1 MVVLI
6 AIRSLSKWEV
16 FVFVDGLGSFSSRSG
31 CIMPC
36 NTVDSCVV
44 GSLLDSTREKK

>member
-6 AIRSLSKWEV
+6 AIGSVSKWEV
-16 FVFVDGLGSFSSRSG
+16 FADVDGLGSFNSRSG
-31 CIMPC
+31 RIMPC

-44 GSLLDSTREKK
+44 GSLLDSTGENE